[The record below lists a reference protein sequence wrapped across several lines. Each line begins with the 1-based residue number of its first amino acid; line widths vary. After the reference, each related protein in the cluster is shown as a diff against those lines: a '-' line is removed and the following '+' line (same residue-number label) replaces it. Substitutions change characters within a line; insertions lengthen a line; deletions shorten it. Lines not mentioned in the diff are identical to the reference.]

1 MDDSTGEQ
9 RTTYE
14 GDAVDSTENAV
25 ENCDFCSGDGLRE
38 DR

>member
-9 RTTYE
+9 RTTDKS
-14 GDAVDSTENAV
+14 DAVDSTEYAV
-25 ENCDFCSGDGLRE
+25 EDCDFCSGDGLRE